1 MDRMLPRVARSRMT
15 GKEFGMKMVNVNGVH
30 LHCADEGNPDGFPVV
45 FSNSLGTD
53 LRLWDRVFDLMPADL
68 RLIRYDTR
76 GHGLSS
82 CPDGPYSVNDLAG
95 DCAGLLERLDVKD
108 CAFVGLSIGGL
119 TAQEL
124 VLRWPGLVRA
134 AILSNTGA
142 RIGEASMWHARID
155 AARSG
160 RLEGISD
167 AVLERWFSDRFRQD
181 RTGELEGWRAMLTR
195 TTAEGYAG
203 CCEAIMTAD
212 YSGDLGGIDVPV
224 QLIGGSEDGATP
236 PDLVNWTASLLPG
249 AKVEII
255 EGAGHLPCVDS
266 TKEYVRCIMNF
277 LVSSG
282 VSAEG

>member
-1 MDRMLPRVARSRMT
+1 
-15 GKEFGMKMVNVNGVH
+15 MKMVDVNGVH

-53 LRLWDRVFDLMPADL
+53 LRLWDGVFDLMPTNL

-82 CPDGPYSVNDLAG
+82 CPDGPYSIKDLAG
-95 DCAGLLERLDVKD
+95 DCAGLLERLDVTE

-124 VLRWPGLVRA
+124 VLRWPGLIRVA
-134 AILSNTGA
+134 VLSNTGA
-142 RIGEASMWHARID
+142 KIGEPSMWRSRIES
-155 AARSG
+155 ARSG
-160 RLEGISD
+160 RLQDISD
-167 AVLERWFSDRFRQD
+167 SVMERWFSARFR
-181 RTGELEGWRAMLTR
+181 RERHVELEGWQAMLNR

-203 CCEAIMTAD
+203 CCEAIMAAD
-212 YSGDLGGIDVPV
+212 YSGELGAIGLPI

-236 PDLVNWTASLLPG
+236 PSLVNWTASLLPD

-266 TKEYVRCIMNF
+266 TGEYVRCVTKF
-277 LVSSG
+277 LVDFG
-282 VSAEG
+282 VGAEG